1 METGKINMTGI
12 RNVILDLGGVI
23 LELDVDATIRAF
35 VELGF
40 PPLQSADIILS
51 KYPFFL
57 EFETGQLSPDEF
69 IMKVMEISGNHCSR
83 QETLKAWNAM
93 ILGFHAESIELV
105 LRLREKYRFFLLS
118 NTNAIHE
125 IYYNDQLKEQ
135 HGIKNLDRI
144 FEKVYYSHDLKM
156 RKPDAEIFRYVLE
169 DAGLLPGES
178 LYIDDT
184 IDHIETA
191 GSLGIRAYHLV
202 PPQRITEVL

>member
-23 LELDVDATIRAF
+23 LELDVDATIQAF
-35 VELGF
+35 VGLGF

-57 EFETGQLSPDEF
+57 EFETGQLSSDDF
-69 IMKVMEISGNHCSR
+69 IEKVMEISGNNISR
-83 QETLKAWNAM
+83 QEILEAWNAM
-93 ILGFHAESIELV
+93 SLGFRADSIELV
-105 LRLREKYRFFLLS
+105 MRLREKYRLFLLS

-125 IYYNDQLKEQ
+125 IYYNDQLKQQ
-135 HGIKNLDRI
+135 HGIVNLDRI
-144 FEKVYYSHDLKM
+144 FEKVYYSHKLKM
-156 RKPDAEIFRYVLE
+156 RKPDTEIFRYVLK
-169 DAGLLPGES
+169 DAGLIPEES

-191 GSLGIRAYHLV
+191 GSLGIRAYHLA